1 MFLLLLCSGLFFF
14 STGKGMEQEKGIE
27 LMGRKVG
34 DDMKKNYWKEY
45 YTKFESMLLSPTWQF
60 QKFSRKIA

>member
-1 MFLLLLCSGLFFF
+1 
-14 STGKGMEQEKGIE
+14 MEQEKGIE

>member
-14 STGKGMEQEKGIE
+14 FTGKGMEQEKGIE

-45 YTKFESMLLSPTWQF
+45 YTKFESMLLSLTWQF